1 MNSIYYK
8 DKQYIGTGSI
18 NNTLLVGNKTSEEIN
33 VVDMTNPKLTLD
45 GYQTEGNVDKAIYDA
60 IVALGWDSDVLIS

>member
-45 GYQTEGNVDKAIYDA
+45 DYQVAGSIDKEIYDA
-60 IVALGWDSDVLIS
+60 LVALGWDSDVIV